1 MHRNQPLPGSG
12 DSGDATDASRRRG
25 RRRRRDRTALV
36 VAAVLFIVLI
46 PTFVARAYVVPSGS
60 MERTLHGCAG
70 CDNDRIMVDKLTFL
84 IRDPSPGD
92 VVVFSA
98 PENWTNS
105 EFSPQQTTNPLVR
118 ALHSVGSM
126 LGVHTSNSTDYV
138 KRVIAVAGQTV
149 ACCDPRNRILID
161 GVPVDEPYLYFAPE
175 AGSAQQAAF
184 APVRV
189 PDGHIFV
196 MGDSRNNST
205 DSSDP
210 GNGPITLDDVIGKA
224 RLIVLPL
231 SRFGGID
238 DTDPQAG

>member
-1 MHRNQPLPGSG
+1 MHRNQPLPASG
-12 DSGDATDASRRRG
+12 EPGEPTAASRRGG
-25 RRRRRDRTALV
+25 RRRRRDRTVLIV
-36 VAAVLFIVLI
+36 VAGLFAVLI

-70 CDNDRIMVDKLTFL
+70 CDNDRIMVDKLTYL
-84 IRDPSPGD
+84 IGDPSPGD

-98 PENWTNS
+98 PANWTNS
-105 EFSPQQTTNPLVR
+105 EFSPPQTTNPLLR

-126 LGVHTSNSTDYV
+126 LGVHTSNATDYV
-138 KRVIAVAGQTV
+138 KRVIGVAGQTV
-149 ACCDPRNRILID
+149 SCCDQRNRILVD
-161 GVPVDEPYLYFAPE
+161 GVPIDEPYLYFAPE

-189 PDGHIFV
+189 PEGHIFV

-210 GNGPITLDDVIGKA
+210 GNGPIILDDVIGKA

-231 SRFGGID
+231 GRFGGID
-238 DTDPQAG
+238 DTDPQAR